1 MESKGADG
9 MSLDIQFINSS
20 DISHYRG
27 VRFLFVGA
35 QLFIA
40 YALSKNF
47 TTLDQSKEIIG

>member
-40 YALSKNF
+40 YAF
-47 TTLDQSKEIIG
+47 PIIIYL

>member
-35 QLFIA
+35 
-40 YALSKNF
+40 
-47 TTLDQSKEIIG
+47 